1 MNYENTR
8 IDRIE
13 FKIFTNNEV
22 LKYSVIGEGGIDI
35 AESYDNNE
43 PKRGGLIDSRL
54 GTTNHNIICA
64 TCNLNDV
71 NCPGHFGH
79 IELADK
85 VFNYV
90 YFKHV
95 KSLLECIC
103 LQCSNILLDVDYT
116 SKNTI
121 EALLNKRDKIR
132 FNEVKKMIKNIDY
145 CKVCN
150 TSVPKI
156 KKEPKF
162 GVLQYF
168 TESMLE
174 DKPVKDVLTA
184 ERCYALFQNITDDTY
199 RLLGFNPDK
208 SRPEDLIIKYFP
220 FPPVSIRP
228 STKADY
234 LGGEI
239 QDNRLTSRLSYIVKA
254 NKNLRK
260 AYNKDQMNNLS
271 KVMNNGKYEQLQYH
285 IATFCDNDS
294 IVMPKSDDKNGN
306 QVVSIASRIKGRLL
320 PLTDSCSLVVC
331 NTN

>member
-85 VFNYV
+85 VFNYA

-103 LQCSNILLDVDYT
+103 LQCSNILLDVDYK

-145 CKVCN
+145 CKICN
-150 TSVPKI
+150 T
-156 KKEPKF
+156 
-162 GVLQYF
+162 
-168 TESMLE
+168 
-174 DKPVKDVLTA
+174 
-184 ERCYALFQNITDDTY
+184 
-199 RLLGFNPDK
+199 
-208 SRPEDLIIKYFP
+208 
-220 FPPVSIRP
+220 
-228 STKADY
+228 
-234 LGGEI
+234 
-239 QDNRLTSRLSYIVKA
+239 
-254 NKNLRK
+254 
-260 AYNKDQMNNLS
+260 
-271 KVMNNGKYEQLQYH
+271 
-285 IATFCDNDS
+285 
-294 IVMPKSDDKNGN
+294 
-306 QVVSIASRIKGRLL
+306 
-320 PLTDSCSLVVC
+320 
-331 NTN
+331 